1 MGFDRE
7 VVENLPTIKYI
18 ILNNERLT
26 RYSDIDQSP
35 FDNAPKMQQ
44 QEIEIYECY
53 VKIDMDGDG
62 VAELRKVIVAGESG
76 YEILENMPCDNIPF
90 CH

>member
-7 VVENLPTIKYI
+7 VVENLPTTIT

-35 FDNAPKMQQ
+35 FDNAPDNSTA
-44 QEIEIYECY
+44 EIEIYECY
-53 VKIDMDGDG
+53 VRCDMDSDG
-62 VAELRKVIVAGESG
+62 SRT
-76 YEILENMPCDNIPF
+76 
-90 CH
+90 